1 MVRFRNFTV
10 FKEAGS
16 QFPISTIHTCKTQ
29 APAERQPATIVSNV
43 LNRVRMAF
51 PFDTVYQMT
60 GTNTH
65 HLFLPS
71 SGRHMKE
78 PRNAFLK
85 GTSCS
90 YFK

>member
-60 GTNTH
+60 DQYSSSFPTKLRKTH
-65 HLFLPS
+65 E
-71 SGRHMKE
+71 R
-78 PRNAFLK
+78 
-85 GTSCS
+85 T
-90 YFK
+90 